1 MPTIQV
7 STGELFRAVEQL
19 GPEELKQF
27 VTQVLSLQAR
37 RSPAADVREEQ
48 LLEQVRRG
56 VPDETV
62 RRYDEL
68 VAKRRAET
76 LSPEEHGELLR
87 LTDEVERWGVERVR
101 AVVELAALRGV
112 PPDRQM
118 QELGVRAALP
128 SENDAR

>member
-19 GPEELKQF
+19 GPEELERF

-37 RSPAADVREEQ
+37 RSPGADTEATR
-48 LLEQVRRG
+48 LLERVRRG

-76 LSPEEHGELLR
+76 LTPEEHGELVR
-87 LTDEVERWGVERVR
+87 LSDEVERWGAERI
-101 AVVELAALRGV
+101 L
-112 PPDRQM
+112 
-118 QELGVRAALP
+118 RAAGEHPPP
-128 SENDAR
+128 SASERL